1 MMGNDIRDF
10 LDQEGENYQI
20 NILPM
25 IDIIFVILSFFI
37 ISSLFLV
44 KLETIPVNLPNAE
57 SSNIEKDSVI
67 IVSIDLD
74 NKIYIDKKLINLSSL
89 ENVIKSKIENN
100 SSKKVVLRA
109 DKELKY
115 GKVISILDILRKIEN
130 IKIGVSTE
138 S

>member
-1 MMGNDIRDF
+1 MKDSFNF
-10 LDQEGENYQI
+10 EEENSQI

-37 ISSLFLV
+37 VSSLYLV
-44 KLETIPVNLPNAE
+44 KLETIPVNLPSAE
-57 SSNIEKDSVI
+57 NSNPEKDSL
-67 IVSIDLD
+67 IVVTL
-74 NKIYIDKKLINLSSL
+74 NL
-89 ENVIKSKIENN
+89 ENRVFIDDKFIDISILENEIRSKLRFSNN
-100 SSKKVVLRA
+100 KKVVLRA
-109 DKELKY
+109 DKGIKY

>member
-1 MMGNDIRDF
+1 MMGNDIGDF

-67 IVSIDLD
+67 IVSMDLE
-74 NKIYIDKKLINLSSL
+74 NKIYIDKRLIDLNSL
-89 ENVIKSKIENN
+89 ENTIKSKIKNN
-100 SSKKVVLRA
+100 SSKKVILRA
-109 DKELKY
+109 DKDLKY
-115 GKVISILDILRKIEN
+115 GKVISILDVLRKIEN

>member
-1 MMGNDIRDF
+1 MKDF
-10 LDQEGENYQI
+10 YNFEEENIQI

-37 ISSLFLV
+37 VSSLYLV
-44 KLETIPVNLPNAE
+44 KLETIPVNLPSAE
-57 SSNIEKDSVI
+57 TSNQEKDSL
-67 IVSIDLD
+67 IVVTLNLD
-74 NKIYIDKKLINLSSL
+74 NRVFIDDEFIDISIL
-89 ENVIKSKIENN
+89 ESKIRSKLRVSNN
-100 SSKKVVLRA
+100 KKVVLRA
-109 DKELKY
+109 DKGIKY

>member
-1 MMGNDIRDF
+1 MMDNNIGNL
-10 LDQEGENYQI
+10 LDQEGENNQI

-67 IVSIDLD
+67 IVSMDVE
-74 NKIYIDKKLINLSSL
+74 NKIYIDKRLINLNSL
-89 ENVIKSKIENN
+89 ENVIKSKIKNRSNN
-100 SSKKVVLRA
+100 KVVLRA

-115 GKVISILDILRKIEN
+115 GNVISVLDILRKIEN

-138 S
+138 P

>member
-1 MMGNDIRDF
+1 MKDF
-10 LDQEGENYQI
+10 LDFEEENNQI

-37 ISSLFLV
+37 VSSLYLV

-57 SSNIEKDSVI
+57 TSNQEKDSL
-67 IVSIDLD
+67 IVVTLSLD
-74 NKIYIDKKLINLSSL
+74 NRVFIDDKFIDISIL
-89 ENVIKSKIENN
+89 ESKIRSKLRVSNN
-100 SSKKVVLRA
+100 KKVVLRA
-109 DKELKY
+109 DKGIKY

>member
-1 MMGNDIRDF
+1 MKDF
-10 LDQEGENYQI
+10 FDFEDENRQI

-37 ISSLFLV
+37 VSSLYLV
-44 KLETIPVNLPNAE
+44 KLEIIPVDLPKAE
-57 SSNIEKDSVI
+57 TSSQEKDPVTV
-67 IVSIDLD
+67 VSLNLQNKVFIDEKMMD
-74 NKIYIDKKLINLSSL
+74 ISSL
-89 ENVIKSKIENN
+89 EEELRFKLKKINN
-100 SSKKVVLRA
+100 KKVILRA
-109 DKELKY
+109 DKGIKY

>member
-1 MMGNDIRDF
+1 MKDF
-10 LDQEGENYQI
+10 LDFEEENNQI

-37 ISSLFLV
+37 VSSLYLV

-57 SSNIEKDSVI
+57 TSNQEKDSL
-67 IVSIDLD
+67 IVVTLNLDNRVFIDDKSIDISTLE
-74 NKIYIDKKLINLSSL
+74 NKIRSKLRVS
-89 ENVIKSKIENN
+89 NN
-100 SSKKVVLRA
+100 KKVVLRA
-109 DKELKY
+109 DKGIKY
-115 GKVISILDILRKIEN
+115 GKVIKILDILRKIEN

>member
-1 MMGNDIRDF
+1 MKYF
-10 LDQEGENYQI
+10 LDIEEENIQI

-37 ISSLFLV
+37 VSSLYLV

-57 SSNIEKDSVI
+57 TSFQEKEPATI
-67 IVSIDLD
+67 ITLSLD
-74 NKIYIDKKLINLSSL
+74 NKVFIDEKLIDLTLL
-89 ENVIKSKIENN
+89 ENELLNRLKNRKNRKII
-100 SSKKVVLRA
+100 LRA
-109 DKELKY
+109 DKSINY
-115 GKVISILDILRKIEN
+115 GEVISILDILRKIKN

>member
-1 MMGNDIRDF
+1 MKDF
-10 LDQEGENYQI
+10 LDFEEENNQI

-37 ISSLFLV
+37 VSSLYLV

-57 SSNIEKDSVI
+57 TSNQEKDSL
-67 IVSIDLD
+67 IVVTLNLD
-74 NKIYIDKKLINLSSL
+74 NRVFIDDKFIDISIL
-89 ENVIKSKIENN
+89 ENEIRSKLRVSNY
-100 SSKKVVLRA
+100 KKVVLRA
-109 DKELKY
+109 DRGIKY
-115 GKVISILDILRKIEN
+115 GKVVSILDILRKIEN

>member
-1 MMGNDIRDF
+1 MNDF
-10 LDQEGENYQI
+10 LDFEEDNSQI

-37 ISSLFLV
+37 VSSLYLV
-44 KLETIPVNLPNAE
+44 KLETIPVNLPSAE
-57 SSNIEKDSVI
+57 TSNQEKDSL
-67 IVSIDLD
+67 IVVTL
-74 NKIYIDKKLINLSSL
+74 N
-89 ENVIKSKIENN
+89 IENN
-100 SSKKVVLRA
+100 VFIDEKFIDASTLENEIRSKLKTSKNKKVILRA
-109 DKELKY
+109 DKGLKY

>member
-1 MMGNDIRDF
+1 MKDF
-10 LDQEGENYQI
+10 LDFEEENNQI

-37 ISSLFLV
+37 VSSLYLV

-57 SSNIEKDSVI
+57 TSNQEKDSL
-67 IVSIDLD
+67 IVVTLNLD
-74 NKIYIDKKLINLSSL
+74 NRVFIDDKFIDISIL
-89 ENVIKSKIENN
+89 ENEIRSKLKV
-100 SSKKVVLRA
+100 SDYKKVVLRA
-109 DKELKY
+109 DRGIKY
-115 GKVISILDILRKIEN
+115 GKVVSILDILRKIEN

>member
-1 MMGNDIRDF
+1 MKDF
-10 LDQEGENYQI
+10 LDFEEENSQI

-37 ISSLFLV
+37 VSSLYLV
-44 KLETIPVNLPNAE
+44 KLETIPVKLPNAE
-57 SSNIEKDSVI
+57 TSTQEKDSI
-67 IVSIDLD
+67 IVVTLNLENKVFIDDKFIEISILG
-74 NKIYIDKKLINLSSL
+74 NEIRSRLIN
-89 ENVIKSKIENN
+89 SKN
-100 SSKKVVLRA
+100 KKVVLRA
-109 DKELKY
+109 DKGIKY

>member
-1 MMGNDIRDF
+1 MKDF
-10 LDQEGENYQI
+10 LDFEEENNQI

-37 ISSLFLV
+37 VSSLYLV

-57 SSNIEKDSVI
+57 TSNQEKDSL
-67 IVSIDLD
+67 IVVTL
-74 NKIYIDKKLINLSSL
+74 NL
-89 ENVIKSKIENN
+89 ENRVFIDDKFIDISILENEIRSKLRVSNN
-100 SSKKVVLRA
+100 QKVVLRA
-109 DKELKY
+109 DKGIKY

>member
-1 MMGNDIRDF
+1 MKDF
-10 LDQEGENYQI
+10 FDFEEENNQI

-37 ISSLFLV
+37 VSSLYLV

-57 SSNIEKDSVI
+57 TSNQEKDSL
-67 IVSIDLD
+67 IVVTLSLD
-74 NKIYIDKKLINLSSL
+74 NRVFIDDKFIDISIL
-89 ENVIKSKIENN
+89 ENKIRSKLRVSNN
-100 SSKKVVLRA
+100 KKVVLRA
-109 DKELKY
+109 DKGIKY
-115 GKVISILDILRKIEN
+115 GKVITILDILRKIEN